1 MNNRDKYI
9 INVSSYDIMMQIKE
23 NTKECAVKAVGG
35 KSIEK
40 YNGEA
45 KLRCA
50 AFGSCSECIQNWL
63 NSEGDKV
70 SIFEEESTRIAEGVI
85 EQLKERVKELEE
97 KNHELEGKLERITI
111 LVEHYE
117 R

>member
-9 INVSSYDIMMQIKE
+9 INVSPYDLMMQIKE

-35 KSIEK
+35 KTIQK

-70 SIFEEESTRIAEGVI
+70 SIFDEESSRIAEVVI
-85 EQLKERVKELEE
+85 QQLKDRVKELEE
-97 KNHELEGKLERITI
+97 KNAELEDKIKRINQ
-111 LVEHYE
+111 LVEQYE

>member
-9 INVSSYDIMMQIKE
+9 INKSPYDLMMQIKE

-70 SIFEEESTRIAEGVI
+70 SIFDEESTRIAEVVI
-85 EQLKERVKELEE
+85 QQLKDRVKELEE
-97 KNHELEGKLERITI
+97 KNAELEGKIKRINQ
-111 LVEHYE
+111 LVEQYE